1 MSEVKVQRCGGC
13 GGPLPVAS
21 GSVVTCTYCGREL
34 RVVGGAAAVQVQL
47 GARTITDRLLSGYAG
62 EDVGQARR
70 LSVAEMEARAWRDDA
85 CALWPIGAS
94 ASSTFGG
101 SWSPDALVGPPRV
114 FPRHGDI
121 GGAWAPRSRDS
132 HVEWIELRYP
142 AGAPRASAI
151 RVFETNLPGASFAI
165 TLLDAGGE
173 ELLWQRRPE
182 HTGNVA
188 QVLELE
194 LVPPRRVERL
204 RVYVN
209 NEIGTGWSE
218 IDTVGLVTVEPV
230 PASMRVV
237 VPPPSRAGRV
247 FGWIAL
253 ALIAAAIAVVVAA
266 VNAEGP
272 PPTPVPARAS
282 QVVAGSL
289 MVWNVTA
296 PVLQES
302 GITWASELVAFSS
315 QYSTSASGA
324 HRALGA
330 PDVFPRH
337 ADSPAA
343 WAPAERDAGLEFVDL
358 RFAPTRASAVVIVET
373 MNPGALA
380 RVEDISAGRPA
391 VVLWEGTSAFH
402 ESARVLTV
410 ELAEPRTIDAVR
422 VVLDT
427 RRVAGWNELDAVGLF
442 PAR

>member
-1 MSEVKVQRCGGC
+1 MLEAKLQRCGGC

-21 GSVVTCTYCGREL
+21 RSVVTCTYCGREL
-34 RVVGGAAAVQVQL
+34 LVSGGAAQVQAQL
-47 GARTITDRLLSGYAG
+47 GARAITDRLLSGYTG

-70 LSVAEMEARAWRDDA
+70 FSVAEMEARSWRADA
-85 CALWPIGAS
+85 HALWPIGAS

-142 AGAPRASAI
+142 AAAPLARAI

-165 TLLDAGGE
+165 TLLDERGE

-182 HTGNVA
+182 HTGNAA

-194 LVPPRRVERL
+194 LAPPRRVERL

-209 NEIGTGWSE
+209 NDIGTGWSE

-230 PASMRVV
+230 PASMRIA
-237 VPPPSRAGRV
+237 VPAPAPRGRM
-247 FGWIAL
+247 FGCIAL
-253 ALIAAAIAVVVAA
+253 ALLAAVIAVVVAA
-266 VNAEGP
+266 VNAEDP

-282 QVVAGSL
+282 EIVPGSL
-289 MVWNVTA
+289 MVWNVTG
-296 PVLQES
+296 PVLQQS
-302 GITWASELVAFSS
+302 GITWASEVVAFSS
-315 QYSTSASGA
+315 QYSSSASGA

-330 PDVFPRH
+330 PDVFPAH

-343 WAPAERDAGLEFVDL
+343 WAPAAQDAGLEFVDL

-380 RVEDISAGRPA
+380 RVEDISVGRPA
-391 VVLWEGTSAFH
+391 VVLWEGTSAYH
-402 ESARVLTV
+402 ASARVLTV

-442 PAR
+442 TAR